1 MCRKGPSGSAPPAGQ
16 VQGPWKSQ
24 AAAAPGKPRATP
36 ALPERGGQ
44 DVCGSPWASE
54 PQPRSSAPAAQGS
67 CWGDRASGTWI
78 WGPQIC
84 EPSCHPLLNASTGQ
98 RQGSGR
104 EHTLH
109 SPFKPGDFI
118 PEGLG
123 TLTALAY
130 FLLWVRRWRTCW
142 RLALDFDFVVLSS
155 VLQSS
160 HRTLAHFQ
168 GEVGKSSQNDAPQ

>member
-1 MCRKGPSGSAPPAGQ
+1 MCRKGPSGSTPPAGQ
-16 VQGPWKSQ
+16 VRGPWKPQ
-24 AAAAPGKPRATP
+24 APGDACPPRAWWTGC
-36 ALPERGGQ
+36 LRLTR
-44 DVCGSPWASE
+44 ASE

-84 EPSCHPLLNASTGQ
+84 EPSRHPLLNASTGQ

-109 SPFKPGDFI
+109 SPFKPGDFV

-130 FLLWVRRWRTCW
+130 SLLWVRRWRTCW
-142 RLALDFDFVVLSS
+142 CLALDFDFAVLSS
-155 VLQSS
+155 IWQSS
-160 HRTLAHFQ
+160 HRPLAHFQ
-168 GEVGKSSQNDAPQ
+168 REVGKSSQNDAPQ